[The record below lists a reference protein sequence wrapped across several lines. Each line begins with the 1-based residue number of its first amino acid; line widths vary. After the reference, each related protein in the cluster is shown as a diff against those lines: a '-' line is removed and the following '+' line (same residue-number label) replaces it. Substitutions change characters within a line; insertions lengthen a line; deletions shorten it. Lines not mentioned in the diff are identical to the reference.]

1 MTKPENW
8 LEYIDKVGALTF
20 TIMCHSDSRIS
31 DVWYEDCP
39 DQRRQVQ
46 SMTSAAGKALQPTP
60 VEVVLT
66 YFWAATSLVQQ
77 AVSLPLLLVLTHLRW
92 LNLTRTLKQRDVDE
106 IALDSR

>member
-1 MTKPENW
+1 
-8 LEYIDKVGALTF
+8 
-20 TIMCHSDSRIS
+20 
-31 DVWYEDCP
+31 
-39 DQRRQVQ
+39 
-46 SMTSAAGKALQPTP
+46 MTSAAGKALQPTP